1 MAKNSQE
8 FHHPYWSLPTTALLQ
23 ESCTNHTT
31 REQKEAPEYE
41 ESGLF
46 FQ

>member
-23 ESCTNHTT
+23 
-31 REQKEAPEYE
+31 
-41 ESGLF
+41 
-46 FQ
+46 